1 MSTDRE
7 NSAGNPDSPRM
18 TDAPG
23 GIVWLASYPK
33 SGNTWTRVFLT
44 NYLRNDEHPADIND
58 LEPTPISAG
67 RVKFEDVLGVESTDL
82 TADEIDALRPAAYRR
97 MAATAAAPQ
106 LMKVHDGY
114 YANSRGEPLLAGAR
128 AVVYILR
135 HPLDVCVSWA
145 KHSGISLEKSVEFLC
160 SPDAAVGSS
169 DRFVNEQ
176 LRQRIGSWSM
186 HVRSWTEQ
194 RDLPVHVMRYE
205 DMLRDAHG
213 AFGEMLR
220 FVGFEVDADR
230 LARAVRH
237 SSFDE
242 LKKQEKEKGF
252 REAMRQG
259 DVGFFAGG
267 RSGGWRTALRQ
278 EHVDA
283 IVPAHSETMRAYGYS
298 WERSEN

>member
-1 MSTDRE
+1 MNVDTETPVSGD
-7 NSAGNPDSPRM
+7 
-18 TDAPG
+18 PG

-33 SGNTWTRVFLT
+33 SGNTWTRIFLT
-44 NYLRNDEHPADIND
+44 NYLRNGEHPADIND

-67 RVKFEDVLGVESTDL
+67 RGKFEDVLGVESTDL
-82 TADEIDALRPAAYRR
+82 TADEIDALRPAVYRR
-97 MAATAAAPQ
+97 MAAMAAATQ
-106 LMKVHDGY
+106 FMKVHDGY
-114 YANSRGEPLLAGAR
+114 YANAHGKLLLSGAR
-128 AVVYILR
+128 AAVYILR

-160 SPDAAVGSS
+160 RPDAAVGSS

-220 FVGFEVDADR
+220 FVGFDVDADR

-252 REAMRQG
+252 REAMRQ
-259 DVGFFAGG
+259 DDAGFFASG
-267 RSGGWRTALRQ
+267 RSGRWRTALRR

-283 IVPAHSETMRAYGYS
+283 IVHAHSETMRAYGYS
-298 WERSEN
+298 WEQSEEE